1 VRENNMAKSIFDLTG
16 RVVLVTG
23 AGSGMG
29 RAICEAM
36 AESGASV
43 IPVDINENAAKETA
57 RLICHYGTRVMPL
70 QADAFEAVDIANTVE
85 KTVREFGTID
95 VVFAHAAI
103 VDTTKAKIHETNVE
117 EWDRVVCRYLRG
129 ILVLMKSVFPIMM
142 KKGRGCFITTS
153 AGTAL
158 WPLPPVGDLHLATS
172 YITGK
177 TAAIMLTKLAAK
189 QYGEYGIRAN
199 VICPGYHRSLHH
211 EKDPAGLQ
219 EMERFILG
227 VTPLKRVGLAKDIKG
242 LAIYLAS
249 DSSSFVS
256 GQVFVEDGGFMA

>member
-1 VRENNMAKSIFDLTG
+1 MTNPIFDLSSK
-16 RVVLVTG
+16 VVLVTG

-36 AESGASV
+36 AESGAHV
-43 IPVDINENAAKETA
+43 APVDINGKAVKETA
-57 RLICHYGTRVMPL
+57 DLISRYGGKVVPFT
-70 QADAFEAVDIANTVE
+70 ADAFDAADIKRVVDATVE
-85 KTVREFGTID
+85 GLGTID

-103 VDTTKAKIHETNVE
+103 VDTTPARVHETTIE
-117 EWDRVVCRYLRG
+117 DWDRIVSAYLRG
-129 ILVLMKSVFPIMM
+129 LLLWMKSTFPIMM
-142 KKGRGCFITTS
+142 KKRKGSFVTTA

-158 WPLPPVGDLHLATS
+158 WPLPPVGNLHLATS

-177 TAAIMLTKLAAK
+177 TAGIMLTKLAAR

-211 EKDPAGLQ
+211 EANPAGLK
-219 EMERFILG
+219 EMEDFVLG
-227 VTPLKRVGLAKDIKG
+227 VTPLKRVGVASDIKG

-249 DSSSFVS
+249 EASSFVT